1 MGNDRREFGD
11 PAGTS
16 VFGAALR
23 EHRHR
28 RGLSQEDLADATRGR
43 VAVRTISD
51 LERGVA
57 RRPRAATLR
66 LLAEALGLV
75 GPQLTEF
82 QATARPARPPAAAAA
97 AVTRVAAVDRG
108 QLTGQFADRPMATGR
123 PPATDGT
130 EAAYRAQL
138 ASRAGVTAAET
149 NGAAWPQAAGWAQA
163 GGQAGFTG
171 MLAPVIIVAGS
182 AHLAGMEPLL
192 SGAADCL
199 IVVAGGRVLPVGARL
214 TALEGAAPAGGAAL
228 PGAAAPPGPGATA
241 LPGTA
246 AAPGAALPQPAA
258 RTVRRAPRV
267 RPRRRP

>member
-11 PAGTS
+11 PAGLS

-28 RGLSQEDLADATRGR
+28 GGLSQEDLADATRGR

-66 LLAEALGLV
+66 LLAEALGLA
-75 GPQLTEF
+75 GLQLTEF
-82 QATARPARPPAAAAA
+82 QAAARAARPPAADTAARPSAAA
-97 AVTRVAAVDRG
+97 AVTWAAAVAQG
-108 QLTGQFADRPMATGR
+108 QLTGQFTGR
-123 PPATDGT
+123 PTATAGA

-138 ASRAGVTAAET
+138 ASRAGIASRARIAAAET
-149 NGAAWPQAAGWAQA
+149 NGAAWPEAAGWAQA
-163 GGQAGFTG
+163 GGQAGFAG
-171 MLAPVIIVAGS
+171 MLTPVIIVAGS
-182 AHLAGMEPLL
+182 ACLAGMEPLL

-199 IVVAGGRVLPVGARL
+199 IVVTGGRVLPVGARL
-214 TALEGAAPAGGAAL
+214 TALEGAAPSGGAPL
-228 PGAAAPPGPGATA
+228 PGTA
-241 LPGTA
+241 VPSGTA
-246 AAPGAALPQPAA
+246 AAPGATAPPQPAA
-258 RTVRRAPRV
+258 RTVRRAPRA